1 MKCRNV
7 SSVLVL
13 INWKYLS
20 IPFILL
26 DVKMAHDDFSI
37 SEDYYTPV
45 TCFLTFNFCAVLGNL
60 IPNLLT
66 FVSILFYF
74 LIYVYK
80 YTRFKTSW
88 TFLQPPFSFLCSHRL
103 VGYLFQRCYDFYS
116 CHISYFA
123 IIAPPELKDY
133 GLRWYIGIM
142 PSGWVTLFLDS
153 PEDMCRLWP

>member
-1 MKCRNV
+1 MKCKNV

-66 FVSILFYF
+66 FVSILYYF
-74 LIYVYK
+74 LIYISILGSRPVEHFFNHHFLFYVAI
-80 YTRFKTSW
+80 TSLGIYSNDV
-88 TFLQPPFSFLCSHRL
+88 TIFIPAIFPTLQLSPHRSWKIMACDDTLGLCL
-103 VGYLFQRCYDFYS
+103 
-116 CHISYFA
+116 
-123 IIAPPELKDY
+123 
-133 GLRWYIGIM
+133 
-142 PSGWVTLFLDS
+142 LDG
-153 PEDMCRLWP
+153 

>member
-1 MKCRNV
+1 
-7 SSVLVL
+7 
-13 INWKYLS
+13 
-20 IPFILL
+20 
-26 DVKMAHDDFSI
+26 MAHDDFSI

-74 LIYVYK
+74 LIYISILGSRPVEH
-80 YTRFKTSW
+80 FFNHH
-88 TFLQPPFSFLCSHRL
+88 FLFLCSHRL

-123 IIAPPELKDY
+123 IIAPPELNDY